1 MSEACFWKIYFVL
14 LHSKLNKQDAEILST
29 PQILEARE
37 ELLQSSPT
45 KNKPSSKNMSA
56 PSTQPEDSTLSPSS
70 IQNESSMSEAPS
82 VQEPTSDPVPNV
94 EAEKHPI
101 STTDTEVIDK
111 SVIQEELV
119 VKTEVESLPTEKSN
133 PNLVEDDDEKE
144 VDDWLQDMD
153 LVPSKTGNTAPAGE
167 EEDVSFSDLED
178 D

>member
-1 MSEACFWKIYFVL
+1 
-14 LHSKLNKQDAEILST
+14 
-29 PQILEARE
+29 
-37 ELLQSSPT
+37 
-45 KNKPSSKNMSA
+45 MSA

>member
-1 MSEACFWKIYFVL
+1 V
-14 LHSKLNKQDAEILST
+14 
-29 PQILEARE
+29 QILEARE

-45 KNKPSSKNMSA
+45 KNKLSSENMSA
-56 PSTQPEDSTLSPSS
+56 PSTQLEDSTLSPSS
-70 IQNESSMSEAPS
+70 IQNESRMSEAPS
-82 VQEPTSDPVPNV
+82 VQEPTPDAVPNV

-101 STTDTEVIDK
+101 STTETEVIDK

-119 VKTEVESLPTEKSN
+119 VKTEVKSLPTEKSN
-133 PNLVEDDDEKE
+133 LNLVEDDDEKE

-153 LVPSKTGNTAPAGE
+153 PVPSKTGNTASTGE